1 MMSINTHGKVK
12 ETEEDVLQLGVEEGM
27 KPQVEQ
33 IPKEETNEWP
43 QTRVELLTLAVA
55 KHGENFNTIIAD
67 RIFKRLAD
75 YNPRFLKQKW
85 DQILKKSAATAPSA
99 PATTAT
105 AIASNNPAYSYATSA
120 AAAAAHAA
128 ATAAASAFSNSA
140 APASL
145 MNKRGPSEAKKVRA
159 LSCYFV

>member
-75 YNPRFLKQKW
+75 YNPRFLKQKHW
-85 DQILKKSAATAPSA
+85 SARQDVSTCLE
-99 PATTAT
+99 TWEEK
-105 AIASNNPAYSYATSA
+105 I
-120 AAAAAHAA
+120 
-128 ATAAASAFSNSA
+128 
-140 APASL
+140 
-145 MNKRGPSEAKKVRA
+145 
-159 LSCYFV
+159 